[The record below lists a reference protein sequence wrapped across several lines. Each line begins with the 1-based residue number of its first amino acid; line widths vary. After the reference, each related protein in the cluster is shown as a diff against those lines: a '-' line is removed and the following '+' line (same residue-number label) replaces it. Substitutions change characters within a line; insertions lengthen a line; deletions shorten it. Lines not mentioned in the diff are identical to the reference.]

1 LPFSFQEN
9 DDDDMISV
17 LIGILS
23 LLVLEI
29 NNVEANDDDR
39 RGQGCVDLSTFEG
52 QNVPAGI
59 EDKHHSYRSIYDIID
74 S

>member
-1 LPFSFQEN
+1 
-9 DDDDMISV
+9 MISV
-17 LIGILS
+17 LIGLLS

-29 NNVEANDDDR
+29 SILEERVDDR

-52 QNVPAGI
+52 HNLPVGI
-59 EDKHHSYRSIYDIID
+59 EDKHHSYRSIYAIMN